1 MKIQL
6 ITSIALAGILI
17 SSCSKVDNLKEETS
31 QVVNFNAGMKKATA
45 NNGITTTWST
55 NDQIGIFMVNNGTTD
70 IYNAMSN
77 RLYQTADGSNFNAAT
92 GQEVYFP
99 VSGSKVDFIAY
110 YPYRA
115 GITNLGNFAID
126 LSSQTDLASN
136 DLLWTK
142 VNNAG
147 VGYDKASATMVPL
160 EFEHKLAKVVI
171 LTSAGSGMDESS
183 QEWEDM
189 EVSMS
194 GMNTLADFSLA
205 TGVVSN
211 HNSPANIEPFG
222 KTLGSRYEA
231 IVLPETFAAAGD
243 LSVSF
248 SIGTDVFVWKA
259 NAGLAFEAGKE
270 YTIDLDIA
278 KIGMVL
284 GNVTIRDWQPESLT
298 GTAN

>member
-6 ITSIALAGILI
+6 VSSIALAGILI
-17 SSCSKVDNLKEETS
+17 SSCSKEANLKEEAS

-77 RLYQTADGSNFNAAT
+77 RLYQTADGSNFNAAS
-92 GQEVYFP
+92 GQEIYFP
-99 VSGSKVDFIAY
+99 VSGSKVDFISY

-126 LSSQTDLASN
+126 LSSQANLATN
-136 DLLWTK
+136 YLLWTK
-142 VNNAG
+142 VNNVG
-147 VGYDKASATMVPL
+147 LGYDKASATMIPL

-171 LTSAGSGMDESS
+171 LATAGNGMDDGS

-189 EVSMS
+189 AVSMS

-205 TGVVSN
+205 TGVISN
-211 HNSPANIEPFG
+211 QNTPANIVPFA
-222 KTLGSRYEA
+222 KALGSRYEA
-231 IVLPETFAAAGD
+231 IVLPTTFASSGD
-243 LSVSF
+243 FQVSF
-248 SIGTDVFVWKA
+248 GIGTDVFVWKA

-278 KIGMVL
+278 RIGMVL
-284 GNVTIRDWQPESLT
+284 GNVTIKDWQPESLT